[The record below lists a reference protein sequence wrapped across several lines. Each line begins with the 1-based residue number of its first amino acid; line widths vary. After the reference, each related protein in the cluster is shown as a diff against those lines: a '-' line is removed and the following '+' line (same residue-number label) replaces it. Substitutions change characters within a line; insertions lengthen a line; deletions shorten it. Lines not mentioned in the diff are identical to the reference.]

1 MNLYLNIWHTTF
13 SLSLSLSLTLSL
25 SLSIYLSL
33 SLALTLFLSLSLSHN
48 PVGFPSIVILSLN
61 IQIQPSVAFL
71 RNKTN
76 SISNNV
82 ISLLVFSISI
92 IIIPSR
98 WMGPREEEE
107 ALHLSQAPS
116 LCLTTTAV
124 AASNASS
131 SFSSSS
137 SPSSSPPCKF
147 QNLFWFIIPESWGWE
162 GEEEGERGGSEREDE
177 AEDSFERRQ
186 IKS

>member
-1 MNLYLNIWHTTF
+1 MLVTFCPLISLFLCAIKHRMFPWNIIIVLVSLNSSINDESISKYLTHDF
-13 SLSLSLSLTLSL
+13 LSLSLSLILSLLRSLSL

-98 WMGPREEEE
+98 
-107 ALHLSQAPS
+107 
-116 LCLTTTAV
+116 
-124 AASNASS
+124 
-131 SFSSSS
+131 
-137 SPSSSPPCKF
+137 
-147 QNLFWFIIPESWGWE
+147 
-162 GEEEGERGGSEREDE
+162 
-177 AEDSFERRQ
+177 
-186 IKS
+186 